1 MSVKTF
7 LSTTRLLVMV
17 TRRPVM
23 AVWENSQSWI
33 VISGNKN
40 GQRLEKT
47 DVNIPFILFWSD
59 LVNFW

>member
-7 LSTTRLLVMV
+7 LSITRLLVME

-33 VISGNKN
+33 VISGN
-40 GQRLEKT
+40 T
-47 DVNIPFILFWSD
+47 HVILFYSIRF
-59 LVNFW
+59 LR